1 MSYSDGTAVIGQHGQ
16 EVQSNC
22 FIRKCLLKLKLY
34 IKKKENS
41 KITVSASSI
50 LMRLTHWLIY
60 KIIGGCENEFS
71 SLGT

>member
-34 IKKKENS
+34 IKKKKRIQKS
-41 KITVSASSI
+41 Q
-50 LMRLTHWLIY
+50 
-60 KIIGGCENEFS
+60 
-71 SLGT
+71 